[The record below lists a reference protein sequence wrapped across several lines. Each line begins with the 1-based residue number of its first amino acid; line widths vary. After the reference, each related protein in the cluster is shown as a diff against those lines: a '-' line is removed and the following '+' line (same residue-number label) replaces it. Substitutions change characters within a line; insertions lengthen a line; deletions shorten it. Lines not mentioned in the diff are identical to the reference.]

1 MRIAVFFAIQLIG
14 TSFLFG
20 QKVNGVIIDGSN
32 DKKLANVK
40 VVNESTG
47 AWTMTDQNGHFSIKY
62 SDGSKITFYKSGWIG
77 EFTEMMGNE
86 DQTLDIKLFPASIRI
101 QEVNLVAK
109 KNKFSAIEITEE
121 ALQKNQSFSLG
132 DILQQLPG
140 QYVEP
145 MRISEMKNIVL
156 RTADAGNVF
165 GNNGPSGQDFGNKAF
180 GTQIMINDIAM
191 SNNSNMQSFNAA
203 YDNPFNQGF
212 SISTNKGKVTPA
224 QPNYGIDLRQVPT
237 EDIEKIEV
245 IAGIPDAKYG
255 DLTSGLVKVE
265 TKSGR
270 RPLQVLTSLNA
281 GTYQLGASKGFLLNE
296 NGDALNVSINYMNSK
311 ADPRFSDVVYNRF
324 NTNIQYTISNTTKTF
339 RNRFGLTIMSD
350 TNKGQAGENEYNGIY
365 VEGKNKNYSI
375 SNNTNIKFDSKWVK
389 QVNAN
394 IGVTYGN
401 QFSLRRNFINSY
413 GLPYGNAM
421 EDSVYFAPYMP
432 PQYFN
437 HNYVEGIPFNIFT
450 DIDAGTDVV
459 TKSGWIHNLSLGF
472 NYRYADNFG
481 RGRYGDLNQFSASNS
496 VGGMENGSR
505 EYDFEKGVRSSTQ
518 VGLYFQDNITKNF
531 ANQHKLQLNAGL
543 RYDIQNDSSIL
554 SPRINS
560 SYRMKN
566 VTLRAGVGLASKAP
580 SLNQLYT
587 GPRFVDMLLGDY
599 RLPGAYSVAI
609 MQTAV
614 IPAINNESLK
624 PSKSWRSEVG
634 IDFKL
639 PFANISLTGYNNQ
652 LTDGF
657 TTQGSI
663 TELDKALVTIHQTGT
678 EAPTFSITGTQ
689 KLRFLQS
696 VQTNALESKDVGLET
711 IWYFKR
717 IERLNLNVSLKGSYT
732 KTTGTKSVNSLV
744 QASIDDQEV
753 AYGIFAPHKT
763 FGERA
768 SAGIMLDYHI
778 PRAGLVISINS
789 DHFLYEAKGSNSTK
803 KPIAYLD
810 QDLFEHAMTDEM
822 LNNPAII
829 GMTNS
834 GSGVTAFSSGGQ
846 TFHNFHF
853 RVSKEFQSGI
863 RISVYLNNMFNLRA
877 YDPLGYEYQNFTP
890 ISFGGNISYQF

>member
-375 SNNTNIKFDSKWVK
+375 SNNTN
-389 QVNAN
+389 
-394 IGVTYGN
+394 
-401 QFSLRRNFINSY
+401 
-413 GLPYGNAM
+413 
-421 EDSVYFAPYMP
+421 
-432 PQYFN
+432 
-437 HNYVEGIPFNIFT
+437 H
-450 DIDAGTDVV
+450 
-459 TKSGWIHNLSLGF
+459 
-472 NYRYADNFG
+472 
-481 RGRYGDLNQFSASNS
+481 
-496 VGGMENGSR
+496 
-505 EYDFEKGVRSSTQ
+505 
-518 VGLYFQDNITKNF
+518 
-531 ANQHKLQLNAGL
+531 
-543 RYDIQNDSSIL
+543 
-554 SPRINS
+554 
-560 SYRMKN
+560 
-566 VTLRAGVGLASKAP
+566 
-580 SLNQLYT
+580 
-587 GPRFVDMLLGDY
+587 
-599 RLPGAYSVAI
+599 
-609 MQTAV
+609 
-614 IPAINNESLK
+614 
-624 PSKSWRSEVG
+624 
-634 IDFKL
+634 
-639 PFANISLTGYNNQ
+639 
-652 LTDGF
+652 
-657 TTQGSI
+657 
-663 TELDKALVTIHQTGT
+663 
-678 EAPTFSITGTQ
+678 
-689 KLRFLQS
+689 
-696 VQTNALESKDVGLET
+696 
-711 IWYFKR
+711 
-717 IERLNLNVSLKGSYT
+717 
-732 KTTGTKSVNSLV
+732 
-744 QASIDDQEV
+744 
-753 AYGIFAPHKT
+753 
-763 FGERA
+763 
-768 SAGIMLDYHI
+768 
-778 PRAGLVISINS
+778 
-789 DHFLYEAKGSNSTK
+789 
-803 KPIAYLD
+803 
-810 QDLFEHAMTDEM
+810 
-822 LNNPAII
+822 
-829 GMTNS
+829 
-834 GSGVTAFSSGGQ
+834 
-846 TFHNFHF
+846 
-853 RVSKEFQSGI
+853 
-863 RISVYLNNMFNLRA
+863 
-877 YDPLGYEYQNFTP
+877 
-890 ISFGGNISYQF
+890 